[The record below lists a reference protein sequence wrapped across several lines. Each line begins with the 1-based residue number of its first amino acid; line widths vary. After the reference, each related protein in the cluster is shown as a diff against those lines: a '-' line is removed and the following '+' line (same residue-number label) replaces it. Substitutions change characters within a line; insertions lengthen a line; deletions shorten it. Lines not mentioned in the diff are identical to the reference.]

1 MNIKALRESK
11 GITQVQLAA
20 LIGVHVNSVRNWETG
35 GGQPSKENMER
46 MMEVLKKDVDTIS
59 YL

>member
-35 GGQPSKENMER
+35 GGKPSPESMER
-46 MMEVLKKDVDTIS
+46 MVEVLKGDEQHDR
-59 YL
+59 

>member
-11 GITQVQLAA
+11 GITQAQLAA

-35 GGQPSKENMER
+35 GGKPSKENMER
-46 MMEVLKKDVDTIS
+46 MVEVLKGDEQHDR
-59 YL
+59 